1 MNKTFTILVDMDDT
15 IEYLLREWL
24 NWLNT
29 RYARDVHEEDIND
42 WNIMLAYPGLTDTQV
57 YAPLFFEELWKR
69 VKPMPDAVEY
79 LKLLHDEGHEIYIVT
94 SSNFHTIE
102 MKLTEVLFK
111 NFPFIDEDHV
121 IVARK
126 KQMIR
131 GDIMIDD
138 GPHNLIGGEY
148 IKILMT
154 AAHNRGFDAK
164 ANGMIRVHN
173 WSEIYTIISGMGR
186 NIEMEEAGIIP

>member
-1 MNKTFTILVDMDDT
+1 MSKKFTILVDMDDT

-29 RYARDVHEEDIND
+29 RYARDVHEDDIHD
-42 WNIMLAYPGLTDTQV
+42 WDIMLAYPGLSAKQV
-57 YAPLFFEELWKR
+57 YEPLLFHELWKR

-79 LKLLHDEGHEIYIVT
+79 LKKLYDDGHEIYIVT
-94 SSNFHTIE
+94 SSNFRTIE
-102 MKLTEVLFK
+102 TKLTEVLFK
-111 NFPFIDEDHV
+111 NFPFIDYDHV
-121 IVARK
+121 IVARN

-138 GPHNLIGGEY
+138 GPHNLIGGDY

-154 AAHNRGFDAK
+154 AAHNRDFDAET
-164 ANGMIRVHN
+164 NDMVRVYN
-173 WSEIYTIISGMGR
+173 WSEIYQIIKRLSD
-186 NIEMEEAGIIP
+186 ESEEKNGTD

>member
-1 MNKTFTILVDMDDT
+1 MTKYTILVDMDDT

-24 NWLNT
+24 VWLNN
-29 RYARDVHEEDIND
+29 RYARDVHEEDVHD
-42 WNIMLAYPGLTDTQV
+42 WDIKLAYPGLSDSQV
-57 YAPLFFEELWKR
+57 YEPLFYHELWRR
-69 VKPMPDAVEY
+69 VKPMPDAAEY
-79 LKLLHDEGHEIYIVT
+79 LERLHNDGHEIYIVT

-102 MKLTEVLFK
+102 TKINEVLFV
-111 NFPFIDEDHV
+111 NFPFIDYEHV
-121 IVARK
+121 IIARK

-154 AAHNRGFDAK
+154 AAHNRDFDAES
-164 ANGMIRVHN
+164 NDMIRVHN
-173 WSEIYTIISGMGR
+173 WAEIY
-186 NIEMEEAGIIP
+186 GIITQLSKESES